1 MMIQLTEKI
10 LIAMVERN
18 IRKSLLRKMK
28 ITVPLQ
34 FLDYLLMFWTVVWY
48 IKFQT
53 SSLALTGDPLAKI
66 SAYFFVV

>member
-48 IKFQT
+48 TKFQT
-53 SSLALTGDPLAKI
+53 SSLAVMCDPLAKL
-66 SAYFFVV
+66 SAYFVV